1 MSNQICSMDKY
12 KSMKKDKENQVNKNM
27 NVSYHNS
34 KQNNHDCI
42 DKNKRKDFYS
52 DIEDIFHVFHM
63 IMNMIPIVD

>member
-34 KQNNHDCI
+34 KQNNHDYI

-52 DIEDIFHVFHM
+52 CLPYDNEHDSNCRLVGI
-63 IMNMIPIVD
+63 NN